1 MSATVMSSGIVA
13 VAYIVAALLFVLS
26 LAGLSKHETAKT
38 GNTYGIVGMAVALV
52 ATIWVVFDNRGYA
65 VGWQAALVFLPMIV
79 GGAIGVWRA
88 LRVEMTGM
96 PQLIAMLHSFVGLA
110 AVLVGYNTW
119 LLAESAATDT
129 AEPRRGPPHRGV
141 PRHLHRRRHPDRLDR
156 GVPQAER
163 PDPE

>member
-52 ATIWVVFDNRGYA
+52 ATIG
-65 VGWQAALVFLPMIV
+65 VG
-79 GGAIGVWRA
+79 RA

-129 AEPRRGPPHRGV
+129 AGH
-141 PRHLHRRRHPDRLDR
+141 
-156 GVPQAER
+156 
-163 PDPE
+163 

>member
-1 MSATVMSSGIVA
+1 MSAPVLSTTVMSSGIVA

-96 PQLIAMLHSFVGLA
+96 PQLIAMLHSVLFTMESGSDGWRRYVALILDAITASDREPLPPAAALHLA
-110 AVLVGYNTW
+110 
-119 LLAESAATDT
+119 
-129 AEPRRGPPHRGV
+129 PPSSSWM
-141 PRHLHRRRHPDRLDR
+141 
-156 GVPQAER
+156 
-163 PDPE
+163 

>member
-1 MSATVMSSGIVA
+1 MSATGIVA

-38 GNTYGIVGMAVALV
+38 GNTYGMVGMAVALV

-65 VGWQAALVFLPMIV
+65 VGWQAVLVFLPMVV

-119 LLAESAATDT
+119 LLAESAETGTPATT
-129 AEPRRGPPHRGV
+129 RSTSPRCFSASSSAPSP
-141 PRHLHRRRHPDRLDR
+141 
-156 GVPQAER
+156 
-163 PDPE
+163 